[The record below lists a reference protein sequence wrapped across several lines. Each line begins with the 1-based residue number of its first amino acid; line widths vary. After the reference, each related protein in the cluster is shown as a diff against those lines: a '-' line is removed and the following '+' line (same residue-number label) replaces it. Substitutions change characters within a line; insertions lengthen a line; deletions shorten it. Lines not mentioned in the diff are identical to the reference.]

1 MCVNFFT
8 IKKPTLKVVFF
19 VQLMDAESSAT
30 AEVKTEAIEMTCE
43 NWEEAEHV

>member
-1 MCVNFFT
+1 
-8 IKKPTLKVVFF
+8 
-19 VQLMDAESSAT
+19 MDAESSAT